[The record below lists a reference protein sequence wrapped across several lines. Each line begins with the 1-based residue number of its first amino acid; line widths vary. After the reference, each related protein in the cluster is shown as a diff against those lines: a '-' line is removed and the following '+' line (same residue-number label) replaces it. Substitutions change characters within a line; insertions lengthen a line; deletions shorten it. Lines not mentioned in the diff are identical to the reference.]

1 MLLHYN
7 QHSNEYLPLRFE
19 LSKPDDRVRL
29 EKLLNDN
36 PGVVIL
42 NEIRSQVGELI
53 KSRNAS
59 RIYQSDQLSLAIDEF
74 FSNMNP
80 DEYGCWFY
88 YPWINSLIHLLP
100 ENEFIEVRTNRNRNK
115 ITTDEQRLLSNRKVG
130 VIGLSVGQAV
140 ATTLALERICGELRI
155 ADFDILELSN
165 LNRIRT
171 GLKNLGLNKTISVAR
186 EIAEMDPYLKV
197 VCFHEG
203 ITNEN
208 LDAFLTEG
216 GKLDVLIDESDGLE
230 IKISCRERARHFKI
244 PVLMEASE
252 RGVVDVE
259 RFDLEPERPILH
271 GLLDGMDLDAAKRA
285 KTNEEKVPFMM
296 EIVGLDSLSDRM
308 RSSIL
313 EIAQS
318 ITTWPQLASA
328 VTYGGGMT
336 ADICRRILLDQ
347 YRNSG
352 RYIVD
357 IADLVN
363 DDVMPLRKKEA
374 SFELPPSSSGRDFGA
389 LIETRRQG
397 LEVPENILSTIVETA
412 CMAPS
417 GGNSQPWKWIYRDRA
432 LYLFHEIDLSTQWL
446 DYKNRGSHISFGAA
460 LENLELE
467 AIHQGYETEIELV
480 TDEDSLLVATIIFHP
495 LSDSFLEKN
504 RQRFE
509 HYYPLI
515 RKRITNRYMGNEQP
529 IDDGVLENLKK
540 VAAEIPGARLS
551 LVNERNDLLS
561 MSKVV
566 GISDKLL
573 LTNEQSHQEFFKEI
587 KWSKEEAE
595 KARVGIDV
603 RTVELSASE
612 LAGFNVARSWNAVK
626 NLVKWGGGSVFER
639 LGTKMIKSS
648 SALALLT
655 MPEYSRKDFIE
666 GGRALQRVWMEANAR
681 GVCVQPMSAAIFLF
695 ARLVHGNGDGLSER
709 MAKELQEIRKEH
721 LRCFNTPNDA
731 GEVFLFRLFYAGEP
745 KVLSMRKHLSD
756 VFEYHSSTSGAEN
769 IQSS

>member
-1 MLLHYN
+1 MKLNFTAHTDD
-7 QHSNEYLPLRFE
+7 HLPFLFD
-19 LSKPDDRVRL
+19 LSKPDDHAKVEAL
-29 EKLLNDN
+29 IKNLPNLK
-36 PGVVIL
+36 IL
-42 NEIRSQVGELI
+42 DEIRSQTGELI
-53 KSRNAS
+53 KSRNPTKLYNSEILKEAV
-59 RIYQSDQLSLAIDEF
+59 DAF
-74 FSNMNP
+74 FEGKNP
-80 DEYGCWFY
+80 DEYGNWFY
-88 YPWINSLIHLLP
+88 YPWLGSLIHILP
-100 ENEFIEVRTNRNRNK
+100 EKEFIEVRTNRNRNK
-115 ITTDEQRLLSNRKVG
+115 ITTEEQLELSTRKVG
-130 VIGLSVGQAV
+130 IIGLSVGQAV

-197 VCFHEG
+197 ICFNEG
-203 ITNEN
+203 ITHQN

-230 IKISCRERARHFKI
+230 IKITCRERARHFGI

-259 RFDLEPERPILH
+259 RFDLEPNRPILH
-271 GLLDGMDLDAAKRA
+271 GLLDGMDLEAAKNA

-328 VTYGGGMT
+328 VTYGGGIT

-347 YRNSG
+347 YRGSG

-363 DDVMPLRKKEA
+363 DEVAPLRKKEIE
-374 SFELPPSSSGRDFGA
+374 FEIPPASSGRDFGA
-389 LIETRRQG
+389 LIQTGQQG
-397 LEVPENILSTIVETA
+397 VEVPEAIMSKIVEAA

-417 GGNSQPWKWIYRDRA
+417 GGNSQPWKWIYRNRA

-467 AIHQGYETEIELV
+467 AIHQGYEVNIDLV
-480 TDEDSLLVATIIFHP
+480 PEEDSLLVATIVFSPISDAY
-495 LSDSFLEKN
+495 LSAHQ
-504 RQRFE
+504 QRFE
-509 HYYPLI
+509 HFYPLM
-515 RKRITNRYMGNEQP
+515 RTRITNRYMGNERL
-529 IDDGVLENLKK
+529 IHTDALERLKA
-540 VAAEIPGARLS
+540 VASEIPGARLS
-551 LVNERNDLLS
+551 IINNRDDLLT
-561 MSKVV
+561 MAKVV
-566 GISDKLL
+566 GVSDKLL
-573 LTNEQSHQEFFKEI
+573 LTNEVSHHEFFKEI
-587 KWSKEEAE
+587 KWSKDEAE

-612 LAGFNVARSWNAVK
+612 LAGFNVAKSWNAVK

-639 LGTKMIKSS
+639 LGTKMTKSS

-666 GGRALQRVWMEANAR
+666 GGRALQRVWMEANAI
-681 GVCVQPMSAAIFLF
+681 GICVQPMSAAIFLW
-695 ARLVHGNGDGLSER
+695 ARLVHGKGDGLTEK
-709 MAKELQEIRKEH
+709 MARDLREIREQH
-721 LRCFNTPNDA
+721 LRLFNTPDDA

-745 KVLSMRKHLSD
+745 KVLSLRKKLSD
-756 VFEYHSSTSGAEN
+756 VFDYEG
-769 IQSS
+769 